1 MTSHPDPAVHLA
13 PVWQER
19 FAFFDRY
26 GLPNASPQGRA
37 AYRAMEILPRLRL
50 NSNVLA
56 LLFGPLYFFVKGMWR
71 KGLTLLGVGFVAINA
86 LLALGV
92 SPGLVQAL
100 GFAVS
105 AAAMLTANYAY
116 YLQVRHGSTSWN
128 PFEGFGRRQ
137 PG

>member
-1 MTSHPDPAVHLA
+1 MA
-13 PVWQER
+13 
-19 FAFFDRY
+19 
-26 GLPNASPQGRA
+26 LPNATPQGRA
-37 AYRAMEILPRLRL
+37 AYRAMEFLPRLRL
-50 NSNVLA
+50 NSNLLA
-56 LLFGPLYFFVKGMWR
+56 FLFGPLYFFVKGMWR
-71 KGLTLLGVGFVAINA
+71 KGLTLLVVGFAAINA

-92 SPGLVQAL
+92 SPALVQAL

-128 PFEGFGRRQ
+128 PFEGFGARQ

>member
-1 MTSHPDPAVHLA
+1 VTSDPDPAVHL
-13 PVWQER
+13 PPIWRER

-26 GLPNASPQGRA
+26 GLPNATPQGRA
-37 AYRAMEILPRLRL
+37 AYRAMEFLPRLRL
-50 NSNVLA
+50 NSNILA

-71 KGLTLLGVGFVAINA
+71 KGLTLLLVGFVAINV
-86 LLALGV
+86 LISFGV
-92 SPGLVQAL
+92 RPGLVQAL

-105 AAAMLTANYAY
+105 AAAMLTANYAF
-116 YLQVRHGSTSWN
+116 YLQVRRGSTSWN